1 MAAKTLLV
9 FGLAIAFVL
18 IPSYAFGC
26 VGVDCS
32 ISGDDTADSIR
43 GDLLIPAATFRG
55 EPGVRKAASNCPGCI
70 WELLPDCRDA
80 IDSICLGSVATCP
93 PRQNRFEIRLLR
105 PTDTLFNRVGSVCLG
120 PGTPRTPAEL
130 SALLV
135 DDFEELL
142 PRQTISFQP
151 ASGGLVNVAT
161 LFASGQPAEFGPA
174 DVSLG
179 PFDVTVTA
187 AAQFTWVFDGDDVL
201 QTAEPGGAWPDDS
214 VSHTFTRAGAR
225 PVQLTT
231 QWLGEFTVDG
241 FGPYPVAGGPVSQSS
256 SVTVPVREARARLIS
271 GLG

>member
-1 MAAKTLLV
+1 MRRILIA
-9 FGLAIAFVL
+9 AFVL
-18 IPSYAFGC
+18 TAVVAVPTPGRACADYTC
-26 VGVDCS
+26 EV
-32 ISGDDTADSIR
+32 SGDDTADSIR

-55 EPGVRKAASNCPGCI
+55 EPGVRKAASNCPGCV

-80 IDSICLGSVATCP
+80 IDSNCLGSVATCP

-105 PTDTLFNRVGSVCLG
+105 PTDTFFNRVGSVCLG

-135 DDFEELL
+135 DDFEEML

-187 AAQFTWVFDGDDVL
+187 AARFTWVFDGDDVL

-214 VSHTFTRAGAR
+214 VSHTFTSTGAR
-225 PVQLTT
+225 AVQLTT

-271 GLG
+271 GRS